1 MAKIT
6 KSGKDTRSYS
16 QRKRDE
22 FDYRREYF
30 KHNPGIFGCVWTC
43 AYCHRP
49 IVGKQ
54 NVQVDHIMPLN
65 TQRFQRGSTESYL
78 QQSFQTSCQH
88 DQRRHGVY
96 GTCAYERC

>member
-30 KHNPGIFGCVWTC
+30 KHKSLMQI
-43 AYCHRP
+43 
-49 IVGKQ
+49 
-54 NVQVDHIMPLN
+54 
-65 TQRFQRGSTESYL
+65 
-78 QQSFQTSCQH
+78 
-88 DQRRHGVY
+88 
-96 GTCAYERC
+96 